1 MISNGNV
8 IGVNALLETIQGPN
22 MAYEMIIVEIADHIC
37 IIKLNRPKA
46 LNALNGLSREQAR
59 GEMCACR
66 VPVEPRVSIPQ
77 HDARG
82 VERGRDTERDARDG

>member
-1 MISNGNV
+1 MMVFDPAQSRN
-8 IGVNALLETIQGPN
+8 
-22 MAYEMIIVEIADHIC
+22 IVPFAFTH
-37 IIKLNRPKA
+37 RVTA